1 MSHVELDAMYEPKM
15 GYGDLLE
22 IMYDE
27 NSPEEEIAIRIDK
40 ASKNLDTIFAIVPD
54 SIVRKPHINFVFYK
68 QSETET
74 SSVPEGLQLTWYCK
88 NFGEVPS
95 SLHSWYEL
103 LLTAHCYIQMAR
115 QGFVAKQN
123 DQDMDSSRGI
133 WFYGLDPEHSFSCYH
148 RVTRFNLIAMAWVM
162 ANDFPPGVCSPETQ
176 RFILTFVRAWL
187 SASDDRV
194 SLKDRDFRAQER
206 FLELWKEDD
215 SVDLLRFSQN
225 EERMAHKLVKKVAN
239 QSLPPELQ
247 KKIKLLPKWIL
258 AMCRHG
264 NISDDQ
270 VKMYGPSIVLE
281 YVVSMS
287 RKADDNRIKRS
298 SITEWREKIMT
309 DKFAELTIKRRM
321 DPRRKIPWSSDML
334 QSLLA
339 AVPEDLDHPKH
350 IQRMQGKARGK
361 YRPWVDMDIWHDI
374 MVSGLQAVGQQF
386 DDVCDMLGEQT
397 LSG

>member
-40 ASKNLDTIFAIVPD
+40 ASKNLDPIFVIIPD
-54 SIVRKPHINFVFYK
+54 SIVRKPHINFVLL
-68 QSETET
+68 QAGRNRNL
-74 SSVPEGLQLTWYCK
+74 VCPRGLAAD
-88 NFGEVPS
+88 V
-95 SLHSWYEL
+95 
-103 LLTAHCYIQMAR
+103 MAR

-148 RVTRFNLIAMAWVM
+148 RVTPFNLIAMAWVM
-162 ANDFPPGVCSPETQ
+162 ANDFPPGVYSPETQ
-176 RFILTFVRAWL
+176 RFILIFVRAWL

-215 SVDLLRFSQN
+215 SFDLLRFSQN

-281 YVVSMS
+281 
-287 RKADDNRIKRS
+287 
-298 SITEWREKIMT
+298 
-309 DKFAELTIKRRM
+309 M
-321 DPRRKIPWSSDML
+321 DPRRNIPWSSDML
-334 QSLLA
+334 QSLLTT
-339 AVPEDLDHPKH
+339 VPEDLDHPKH
-350 IQRMQGKARGK
+350 IQKMQGKARGG
-361 YRPWVDMDIWHDI
+361 YRPWIDMDIWHDI